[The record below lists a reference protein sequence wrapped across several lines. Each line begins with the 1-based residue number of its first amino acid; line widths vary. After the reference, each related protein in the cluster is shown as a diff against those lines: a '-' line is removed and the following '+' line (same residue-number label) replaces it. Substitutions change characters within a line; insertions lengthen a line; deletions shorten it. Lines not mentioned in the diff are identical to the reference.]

1 MNWFSSIFRRK
12 ADSSPVPDRE
22 TLDARLRTAY
32 DCAVG
37 GNLAEAERLYR
48 GLLEDDP
55 RDADALYFLGVVA
68 LATDR
73 AMEAADLCQKAIE
86 IRPNDPAFWFVLAV
100 AYHQQKLLQET
111 VDAWRA
117 AVALDPGYA
126 IARNNL
132 AAALVDLGQ
141 IDECREELE
150 RVLASGYE
158 TSQVRYNLGVVY
170 RDQARIDEAIAA
182 GRRAIEMTPDDK
194 AAYTNFLLTINYS
207 ERFNAVLL
215 YDEHRRFGARFAKP
229 YVEPPLD
236 TSWPRRLRVGY
247 VSPDFRNHVVSCFTE
262 PILAHHDRA
271 RIEVFCYHAHL
282 WEDHVTERLRA
293 LAEHWVDCGFMSD
306 GELARRVRA
315 DRIDILVDLAGHTG
329 DNRLLVFAEKPAP
342 VQASYL
348 GYPGTTGVS
357 AIDYRISDARADPP
371 DEADRFSVERLLRP
385 WPTYFCYR
393 VQQGDC
399 PECGPLPAR
408 ASGHVM
414 FGCFNNLPKVSPAF
428 VDAAAQ
434 VLASVPGSRLTLKS
448 QTLSTPHVAE
458 RLREWFR
465 RAGVDLA
472 RVDLRGWEA
481 SYGGHMEAYRSID
494 IALDSFPYNG
504 ATTTCEALWMGVPVV
519 SLRGDRHAGRMGSS
533 LLCAVGL
540 EELVAK
546 DVAGYVKTAVALAGD
561 LGRLEELRNGLRER
575 MRRSPLMDEAGFTR
589 ALEQCYIDIWQKKI
603 KPEPL
608 SGKDDYDVIVA
619 LLRQVSDLRASG
631 KKIEAE
637 EACKGLLRG
646 RPDNMEA
653 LTALWDLSYETR
665 NHGVAVEWL
674 RRGIAAN
681 DRIPRLHYMMGY
693 SLMGQG
699 NMGDAAASFRK
710 VLALDPSMAKA
721 HNNLGCALE
730 AVGNLGE
737 AVECYRRAIALD
749 ARLADARYNLGNAH
763 RQLGQADQA
772 IECIGQA
779 LQLESGRVD
788 WKCNLGDLLAQ
799 QLRLDEAVESY
810 EAALKID
817 AGEARAYEGRA
828 SALQLLGRA
837 DEAEAD
843 LREAMKL
850 QPDNSRFH
858 AAWLLCLHYRRGTED
873 LLEEHA
879 AWAKRHTRGLGR
891 QAARAAHERRPDRRI
906 NIGYLS
912 PDFKRHSV
920 ACFVEPLLVAH
931 DRRRFKVFCYS
942 NVSYPD
948 VVTRRIQVLCEEWR
962 DISRVDDDR
971 VADRLRADRIDI
983 LVDLAGHTAEGR
995 MFLFARKLAPVQ
1007 VTWLGYPNTTGLA
1020 AIDYRLTDAIAD
1032 PEGGTERFYVEK
1044 LVRLESGFLCYGPP
1058 SESPDIG
1065 ELPLLSAGHVTFGC
1079 FNNLAKLT
1087 PPAIA
1092 LWARLLSA
1100 IPDARLK
1107 LKSFGLTAESARR
1120 SVCEQFL
1127 NHGIG
1132 PDRLE
1137 LSGPDESFA
1146 SHLAQYGGVDIA
1158 LDVFP
1163 YNGAATTCEA
1173 LWMGVPVISLA
1184 GPTHVSR
1191 VGASILRRAGLSEL
1205 VANSAEEYVQKAL
1218 QLARNVD
1225 RLRTLRASMR
1235 ERLRASALLDAQG
1248 FARSLENAYREML
1261 DRWVQDEEAAQA
1273 ASRLPVHASE
1283 ALPE

>member
-1 MNWFSSIFRRK
+1 MSWFSSVFRRK
-12 ADSSPVPDRE
+12 TVPPPRPDRE
-22 TLDARLRTAY
+22 ALDARLRAAY
-32 DCAVG
+32 DHTAG

-48 GLLEDDP
+48 ALLEDDP

-68 LATDR
+68 LTSDR

-126 IARNNL
+126 IARTNL
-132 AAALVDLGQ
+132 ASAQVDLGQ
-141 IDECREELE
+141 IDEGREELE

-158 TSQVRYNLGVVY
+158 TAQVRHNLGVVY
-170 RDQARIDEAIAA
+170 RDQARIEEAIAA
-182 GRRAIEMTPDDK
+182 CRRAIEMTPDDK
-194 AAYTNFLLTINYS
+194 TAYTNLLLTINYS
-207 ERFNAVLL
+207 GRFNAALL
-215 YDEHRRFGARFAKP
+215 YDEHRCFGARFAKP
-229 YVEPPLD
+229 YVDPPLD
-236 TSWPRRLRVGY
+236 TTWPRRLRVGY
-247 VSPDFRNHVVSCFTE
+247 VSPDFRHHVVTCFTE
-262 PILAHHDRA
+262 PILAHHDRI
-271 RIEVFCYHAHL
+271 RFEVFCYYTHR

-293 LAEHWVDCGFMSD
+293 LAEHWVDCASMPD

-342 VQASYL
+342 LQASYL
-348 GYPGTTGVS
+348 GYPGTTGVA

-371 DEADRFSVERLLRP
+371 GEADRYSVERLLRP

-393 VQQGDC
+393 APQGDS
-399 PECGPLPAR
+399 PECGPLPAL
-408 ASGHVM
+408 AAGHVT

-428 VDAAAQ
+428 LDAAAQ
-434 VLASVPGSRLTLKS
+434 VLAAVPGSRLVLKS
-448 QTLSTPHVAE
+448 RTLSTPHVAE
-458 RLREWFR
+458 RLRERFR
-465 RAGVDLA
+465 GSGIDLA
-472 RVDLRGWEA
+472 RVDLRGWQA
-481 SYGGHMEAYRSID
+481 SFGGHLEAYRSID

-540 EELVAK
+540 EELVAE
-546 DVAGYVKTAVALAGD
+546 DVAGYVQTAVALAGD
-561 LGRLEELRNGLRER
+561 LRRIEALRNGLRER
-575 MRRSPLMDEAGFTR
+575 IRRSPLTDEAGFTR
-589 ALEQCYIDIWQKKI
+589 ALEQCYLDIWQEKI
-603 KPEPL
+603 RRTPSFEKA
-608 SGKDDYDVIVA
+608 DDDALAA
-619 LLRQVSDLRASG
+619 LLRRVSELRASG

-637 EACKGLLRG
+637 EACKEVLKRS
-646 RPDNMEA
+646 PDNVEA
-653 LTALWDLSYETR
+653 LTALWDLAYETR

-710 VLALDPSMAKA
+710 VLTLDPSMAKA

-730 AVGNLGE
+730 ALGKLGE

-763 RQLGQADQA
+763 RQLGEADRA
-772 IECIGQA
+772 IESIEQA
-779 LQLESGRVD
+779 LQLESSRTD

-799 QLRLDEAVESY
+799 QLRLDEAVECY
-810 EAALKID
+810 AAALKLD

-850 QPDNSRFH
+850 KPDDGRVH
-858 AAWLLCLHYRRGTED
+858 AAWLLCLHYRRGAEV
-873 LLEEHA
+873 LLEKHA

-906 NIGYLS
+906 NVGYLS

-920 ACFVEPLLVAH
+920 ACFFEPLLAAH

-948 VVTRRIQVLCEEWR
+948 AVTRRIQGLCEEWR
-962 DISRVDDDR
+962 DISRVDDDWA
-971 VADRLRADRIDI
+971 ADRLRADRIDI
-983 LVDLAGHTAEGR
+983 LVDLAGHTGEGR
-995 MFLFARKLAPVQ
+995 ALLFARKPAPVQ

-1020 AIDYRLTDAIAD
+1020 AVDYRLTDAVAD
-1032 PEGGTERFYVEK
+1032 PEGSTDRFYVEK
-1044 LVRLESGFLCYGPP
+1044 LVRLGNGFLCYGPP
-1058 SESPDIG
+1058 SESPEIG
-1065 ELPLLSAGHVTFGC
+1065 ELPLLRAGHVTFGC

-1087 PPAIA
+1087 PSMIA
-1092 LWARLLSA
+1092 LWAGLLGA
-1100 IPDARLK
+1100 LPGARLK
-1107 LKSFGLTAESARR
+1107 LKSFGLKGESARR
-1120 SVCEQFL
+1120 WIREEFSG
-1127 NHGIG
+1127 HGVG

-1137 LSGPDESFA
+1137 LCGPQESFA
-1146 SHLAQYGGVDIA
+1146 SHLAQYGDVDIA

-1173 LWMGVPVISLA
+1173 LWLGVPVVTLA

-1191 VGASILRRAGLSEL
+1191 VGASILSRVGLSEL
-1205 VANSAEEYVQKAL
+1205 VAESAEEYLEKAL
-1218 QLARNVD
+1218 QLARD
-1225 RLRTLRASMR
+1225 AGRLRTLRATMR
-1235 ERLRASALLDAQG
+1235 ERMKGSALLDARD
-1248 FARSLENAYREML
+1248 FARSIETAYGGML
-1261 DRWVQDEEAAQA
+1261 DRWVRNEEAAQA
-1273 ASRLPVHASE
+1273 GIELNARSPSRSE
-1283 ALPE
+1283 